1 VAELPTTGIIDADGH
16 VLEPADLWEQY
27 LVGEERDHGV
37 HLRVNAEGLEYLEID
52 GAPLGLLSPGALGML
67 GAMGDDTAVMGPD
80 RRYMEVMPPGACDP
94 KERLAWLGHNGL
106 DAAVLYPTLG
116 IIWEAAVPDAGLA
129 TALARAY
136 NRWLADFCR
145 EAPGRLIGVAHL
157 CLADVDLAVAE
168 LERAVA
174 DGLRG
179 AFMAPFTWTRVP
191 QGDPYYDPLWAA
203 AEALGVPVGIHPSF
217 EPAWADTIDRF
228 PGMGRPGTYGV
239 PGQFMRN
246 MVARQGVQQAFASFF
261 SYGTLDRFP
270 GLKLGVLESGA
281 GWIGSFLDRLD
292 TLMADT
298 MLRSVSPLSAPPS
311 ECFARQCWISCDPDE
326 RAAPLIV
333 DHVGARSF
341 VWATDYP
348 HPDHP
353 ATWRSSLGRFVGPLP
368 ATTAERVLGANAAA
382 LYGLDHGATRDLA
395 PGRG

>member
-1 VAELPTTGIIDADGH
+1 MAQLPPSGVIDADGH
-16 VLEPADLWEQY
+16 VLEPADLWEHY
-27 LVGEERDHGV
+27 LGPGERDRGV
-37 HLRVNAEGLEYLEID
+37 HLRVNANGLEYLEID
-52 GAPLGLLSPGALGML
+52 GAPLSLLSPGALGML
-67 GAMGDDTAVMGPD
+67 GAMGDDGAAMGPD

-94 KERLAWLGHNGL
+94 KARVAWLDDNGL

-116 IIWEAAVPDAGLA
+116 IIWEAAVPDAVLA

-145 EAPGRLIGVAHL
+145 DSRGRLVGVAHL

-168 LERAVA
+168 LERAVG

-179 AFMAPFTWTRVP
+179 AFFAPFTWTRVP

-203 AEALGVPVGIHPSF
+203 AERLGVPVGIHPSY
-217 EPAWADTIDRF
+217 EPEWADTLERF
-228 PGMGRPGTYGV
+228 PRMGRPGTYGAA
-239 PGQFMRN
+239 GQFMRN
-246 MVARQGVQQAFASFF
+246 LAAREGVQQAFASFF
-261 SYGTLDRFP
+261 AYGTLDRFP
-270 GLKLGVLESGA
+270 GLRLGVLESGA

-298 MLRSVSPLSAPPS
+298 MLRSITPLATPPS

-333 DHVGARSF
+333 DHVGAGSF

-353 ATWRSSLGRFVGPLP
+353 ATWRASLGRFVEPLS
-368 ATTAERVLGANAAA
+368 ATATERVLGANAAA
-382 LYGLDHGATRDLA
+382 LYRLSSGSGAERTERA
-395 PGRG
+395 